1 MRVTDPPEFI
11 PELLL
16 VLLGVAAMS
25 GWCGPAEAKPPST
38 REARVALA
46 EGSRSAWTRCAI
58 AGLLNEHVAQ
68 CATCTSADDVTTCVL
83 PEGTTIATQWGK
95 KRAGVY
101 LFAEGMR
108 EPARVARLEA
118 VSEVSAMLFR
128 GIDSADNPDACELVL
143 TDEHLLIVR
152 WTTGR

>member
-1 MRVTDPPEFI
+1 MSMNRTVMLALA
-11 PELLL
+11 LLSPTCMPIEPSH
-16 VLLGVAAMS
+16 AR
-25 GWCGPAEAKPPST
+25 AKPPST

-83 PEGTTIATQWGK
+83 PEGTTIATQWGG
-95 KRAGVY
+95 REAGVF

-108 EPARVARLEA
+108 EPTRIARLEA

-128 GIDSADNPDACELVL
+128 GIDASDNPDACELVL